1 MRYHDNREI
10 NEIMH
15 RHNGE
20 RENVDSLE
28 LMCFLG
34 SDNYLN
40 KVEEMLLD
48 ILNNQYFV
56 SDSQKDIKEHIKQE
70 LGVEN
75 E

>member
-1 MRYHDNREI
+1 
-10 NEIMH
+10 
-15 RHNGE
+15 
-20 RENVDSLE
+20 

-70 LGVEN
+70 LGMEN